1 MDPARARKLGGRIAQ
16 IVAEMLERRIKDPR
30 LGFVTVTEARLT
42 NDLRE
47 ATVFYT
53 VYGSAEERAGTAAA
67 LASAVGVIRSEVG
80 RQTGLRHTP
89 SLEFKPDTLP
99 DNARNIEE
107 LVARARE
114 ADAAVAAVR
123 VGAEPAGEADPYRVP
138 ADPADDSDDSGD
150 SDAGDEDSWDEDSWD
165 EDSAGDDL
173 AGADLADRSSAGGDL
188 AGADLAGRDSAGD
201 DLAGGRP
208 AGQSGQSDHFA
219 ETPASGE
226 RGAGYS
232 RS

>member
-138 ADPADDSDDSGD
+138 ADPADDSGD
-150 SDAGDEDSWDEDSWD
+150 SDPGDEDSWDEDSWD
-165 EDSAGDDL
+165 EDSAG
-173 AGADLADRSSAGGDL
+173 ADRADRS
-188 AGADLAGRDSAGD
+188 SAGD
-201 DLAGGRP
+201 DLAGADPAGQGSAGDGLAGGPP
-208 AGQSGQSDHFA
+208 AGQSGQSEHLA

>member
-138 ADPADDSDDSGD
+138 ADPADDSGD
-150 SDAGDEDSWDEDSWD
+150 ADPGDEDSWDEDSWD
-165 EDSAGDDL
+165 EDSWDEGSPDEDS
-173 AGADLADRSSAGGDL
+173 AGADRADRG
-188 AGADLAGRDSAGD
+188 SAGD
-201 DLAGGRP
+201 DLAGGTP
-208 AGQSGQSDHFA
+208 AGQSGQSEHLA

>member
-1 MDPARARKLGGRIAQ
+1 MDAARARKLGGRIAQ

-53 VYGSAEERAGTAAA
+53 VYGSAEEHADTAAA

-89 SLEFKPDTLP
+89 SLEFRLDTVP

-114 ADAAVAAVR
+114 ADAALAAVR
-123 VGAEPAGEADPYRVP
+123 EGAEPAGDADPYRVP
-138 ADPADDSDDSGD
+138 AATGDDSDGDD
-150 SDAGDEDSWDEDSWD
+150 SDGDDSEAGRGKSAALADP
-165 EDSAGDDL
+165 SAGLGYSPAAALRGEDDHL
-173 AGADLADRSSAGGDL
+173 
-188 AGADLAGRDSAGD
+188 
-201 DLAGGRP
+201 
-208 AGQSGQSDHFA
+208 A
-219 ETPASGE
+219 ETPAPGE

>member
-1 MDPARARKLGGRIAQ
+1 MDPARATKLGGRIAQ

-30 LGFVTVTEARLT
+30 LGFVTVTAARLT

-67 LASAVGVIRSEVG
+67 LASAVGVIRSELG

-89 SLEFKPDTLP
+89 SLEFKPDMVP

-114 ADAAVAAVR
+114 ADAAVAAAR
-123 VGAEPAGEADPYRVP
+123 EGALPAGDADPYRVP
-138 ADPADDSDDSGD
+138 AVTG
-150 SDAGDEDSWDEDSWD
+150 EDSAD
-165 EDSAGDDL
+165 EDSADEDSADEDSADADFADADFADEDF
-173 AGADLADRSSAGGDL
+173 AGADPAE
-188 AGADLAGRDSAGD
+188 D
-201 DLAGGRP
+201 DHL
-208 AGQSGQSDHFA
+208 A
-219 ETPASGE
+219 ETLAPRQ

>member
-67 LASAVGVIRSEVG
+67 LSSAVGVIRSEIG

-89 SLEFKPDTLP
+89 SLEFKPDTVP

-123 VGAEPAGEADPYRVP
+123 VGAQPAGEADPYRVP
-138 ADPADDSDDSGD
+138 ADAGDGFPGDDSSGDDS
-150 SDAGDEDSWDEDSWD
+150 AADEI
-165 EDSAGDDL
+165 AGDDP
-173 AGADLADRSSAGGDL
+173 AGWQPD
-188 AGADLAGRDSAGD
+188 
-201 DLAGGRP
+201 GRP
-208 AGQSGQSDHFA
+208 GEDDHLA
-219 ETPASGE
+219 ETPAPGE